1 MDLLFEK
8 ETFSIRGAVFEVY
21 KELGVG
27 FLESVYQECL
37 EKEFAIRAIPY
48 QRQVELRI
56 NYKGEELDQFFKADI
71 ICYESILI
79 ELKAV
84 KSIEPIHK
92 AQVLNY
98 LKASGLRLGLLI
110 NFNSFPK
117 VAIER
122 IIL

>member
-48 QRQVELRI
+48 QRQ
-56 NYKGEELDQFFKADI
+56 
-71 ICYESILI
+71 
-79 ELKAV
+79 
-84 KSIEPIHK
+84 
-92 AQVLNY
+92 
-98 LKASGLRLGLLI
+98 
-110 NFNSFPK
+110 
-117 VAIER
+117 
-122 IIL
+122 